1 MRKDGMPDYVRLKNA
16 RVKKK
21 LPKYSIEDK

>member
-1 MRKDGMPDYVRLKNA
+1 MGFRNYVRLKNA

>member
-1 MRKDGMPDYVRLKNA
+1 MAKDGMPNYVRLKNA

-21 LPKYSIEDK
+21 LPEYSIEDK